1 MKVLK
6 FGGTSV
12 ANAKSVKKVIE
23 IISKQN
29 SKSIVIISALSG
41 ITDLLLDAI
50 NSSKKSKKSFINFLN
65 KIEEK
70 HLTLI
75 KKSLKINNQS
85 ESISFLKQK
94 INEIES
100 ILEGIKLLGEYSPK
114 ILSKVLCY
122 GEILSSKII
131 YEIIKQQLNDISFI
145 DSRKIICTISHDNK
159 NIVDW
164 KRTKNNFD
172 KKIKNINSK
181 LILAPGF
188 ISANSEGED
197 TNLGRGGSDF
207 TASIFASILK
217 ANILEIWTDVSGM
230 YTANPKIVSQAY
242 PINQLSYSEAME
254 LSHFGAKVIYPPTL
268 QPLIENNIPLI
279 IKNTFRPDD
288 LGTIIK
294 SNNSK
299 KSNVIKGISHIN
311 NISLITLEGSGMVGV
326 SGFSSRLFSALN
338 KGNINI
344 IMISQASSEQ
354 SICIGINSDEAE
366 FAKKNIDKEFEFE
379 ISLNKVKPCLVENNL
394 VNIAVVGEKMKDHQ
408 GISGKIFSS
417 LGNNNVNIRAIAQG
431 ASEKNISFVI
441 NKKNCNKALNTLHE
455 TFFEENIK
463 ELNLFIVGVGNVG
476 GKLLEQISKQYKYL
490 IDVLK
495 LRIRVISLSNSKKT
509 YSNNDGVDL
518 KNWRKLL
525 KSGNKVSLNLLYN
538 NIKKLNLR
546 NSIFVD
552 NTASEKISDEYE
564 KYLETN
570 IGVITCNKIA
580 CADRYNKYLNLKN
593 LSRKYGSPFLFE
605 TNVGAGLPVI
615 DTLNNLVDSGDRIL
629 KIQAV
634 LSGSLNFIFNN
645 FKKPDTFHEI
655 VLKAKEEGY
664 TEPDPKIDLS
674 GVDVAR
680 KILILARESGI
691 KLELD
696 QIKNK
701 SFLPEESINAKDEK
715 SFIESLVK
723 HKSIFNLLL
732 ENANK
737 NNSRLKYVA
746 ELENGKASVGLKEVE
761 KGHDFYNLK
770 GSDNIV
776 LFYTN
781 RYFEQPLIV
790 KGAGAGA
797 DVTAA
802 GIFADI
808 IRIGK
813 K

>member
-12 ANAKSVKKVIE
+12 ANSKSIKKVIE
-23 IISKQN
+23 IISKQK
-29 SKSIVIISALSG
+29 SKSIIVVSALSG
-41 ITDLLLDAI
+41 VTDLLLDAI
-50 NSSKKSKKSFINFLN
+50 NSSKKNKKSFVKFLN

-70 HLTLI
+70 HLKLI
-75 KKSLKINNQS
+75 SKSLKINKQS
-85 ESISFLKQK
+85 ESISFLKQN

-100 ILEGIKLLGEYSPK
+100 ILEGIQLLGEYSPK
-114 ILSKVLCY
+114 ILSRVLCY

-131 YEIIKQQLNDISFI
+131 YEIIKQQLKDISLI
-145 DSRKIICTISHDNK
+145 DSRKIITTISHDNK

-164 KRTKNNFD
+164 KKTKDNFN
-172 KKIKNINSK
+172 KKIKKIDSK
-181 LILAPGF
+181 FILAPGF
-188 ISANSEGED
+188 VSSNSEGEA
-197 TNLGRGGSDF
+197 TNLGRGGSDYS
-207 TASIFASILK
+207 ASIFASILK
-217 ANILEIWTDVSGM
+217 ADILEIWTDVSGM
-230 YTANPKIVSQAY
+230 YTADPKIVSQAY
-242 PINQLSYSEAME
+242 PINQLLYSEAME

-268 QPLIENNIPLI
+268 QPLIENEIPLI
-279 IKNTFRPDD
+279 IKNTFKPDD

-299 KSNVIKGISHIN
+299 KSNVIKGISHIS

-338 KGNINI
+338 KGDINI

-354 SICIGINSDEAE
+354 SICIGINSNQAE
-366 FAKKNIDKEFEFE
+366 FAKRNIDKEFEFE
-379 ISLNKVKPCLVENNL
+379 ISLKKVKPCFVESNL

-441 NKKNCNKALNTLHE
+441 NNKDCKKALNTLHE

-463 ELNLFIVGVGNVG
+463 ELNLFVVGVGNVG

-495 LRIRVISLSNSKKT
+495 LRIKVISVSNSKKT
-509 YSNNDGVDL
+509 YSNNDGLDL

-525 KSGNKVSLNLLYN
+525 KSGNKMNLNLLYN
-538 NIKKLNLR
+538 NVKKLNLR
-546 NSIFVD
+546 NSIFID
-552 NTASEKISDEYE
+552 NTASEKISNEYE
-564 KYLETN
+564 KYLKNN
-570 IGVITCNKIA
+570 IGVVTCNKIA

-645 FKKPDTFHEI
+645 FKKPDTFHKI
-655 VLKAKEEGY
+655 VLQAKEEGY

-680 KILILARESGI
+680 KILILARESGM

-696 QIKNK
+696 QIKID
-701 SFLPEESINAKDEK
+701 SFLPKESINSKDEK
-715 SFIESLVK
+715 TFFDSLIK
-723 HKSIFNLLL
+723 HKNIFNLLL
-732 ENANK
+732 EKADK

-746 ELENGKASVGLKEVE
+746 ELENGKARVGLNEVE

>member
-1 MKVLK
+1 M
-6 FGGTSV
+6 
-12 ANAKSVKKVIE
+12 
-23 IISKQN
+23 
-29 SKSIVIISALSG
+29 
-41 ITDLLLDAI
+41 
-50 NSSKKSKKSFINFLN
+50 
-65 KIEEK
+65 
-70 HLTLI
+70 
-75 KKSLKINNQS
+75 
-85 ESISFLKQK
+85 
-94 INEIES
+94 
-100 ILEGIKLLGEYSPK
+100 
-114 ILSKVLCY
+114 
-122 GEILSSKII
+122 
-131 YEIIKQQLNDISFI
+131 
-145 DSRKIICTISHDNK
+145 
-159 NIVDW
+159 
-164 KRTKNNFD
+164 
-172 KKIKNINSK
+172 
-181 LILAPGF
+181 
-188 ISANSEGED
+188 
-197 TNLGRGGSDF
+197 
-207 TASIFASILK
+207 
-217 ANILEIWTDVSGM
+217 
-230 YTANPKIVSQAY
+230 
-242 PINQLSYSEAME
+242 
-254 LSHFGAKVIYPPTL
+254 
-268 QPLIENNIPLI
+268 
-279 IKNTFRPDD
+279 
-288 LGTIIK
+288 
-294 SNNSK
+294 
-299 KSNVIKGISHIN
+299 
-311 NISLITLEGSGMVGV
+311 
-326 SGFSSRLFSALN
+326 
-338 KGNINI
+338 
-344 IMISQASSEQ
+344 
-354 SICIGINSDEAE
+354 
-366 FAKKNIDKEFEFE
+366 
-379 ISLNKVKPCLVENNL
+379 
-394 VNIAVVGEKMKDHQ
+394 
-408 GISGKIFSS
+408 
-417 LGNNNVNIRAIAQG
+417 
-431 ASEKNISFVI
+431 
-441 NKKNCNKALNTLHE
+441 
-455 TFFEENIK
+455 
-463 ELNLFIVGVGNVG
+463 
-476 GKLLEQISKQYKYL
+476 
-490 IDVLK
+490 
-495 LRIRVISLSNSKKT
+495 ISLSNSKKT

-525 KSGNKVSLNLLYN
+525 KSGNKMNLNLLYN

-546 NSIFVD
+546 NSIFID

-680 KILILARESGI
+680 KILILARESGM

-701 SFLPEESINAKDEK
+701 SFLPEESINSKDEK

-776 LFYTN
+776 LFYTI